1 VLSPAPTAELGGAFA
16 AGNEQQELEISHE
29 TNNDGRTD
37 HAAAAYRITKQS
49 ADDIIAAGAS
59 PGPNAFATQGRII
72 MSFRLA
78 AGAAVVAAVI
88 APGVSGAQV
97 LMERNVSAKM
107 ALTIAETA
115 LAECGSRVSVAVVD
129 RAGRLRVFVQG
140 DGAAPHNLELARRK
154 AYTARTFGR
163 TSLEWAQR
171 TETQVPGQRQLAEVI
186 PLQGGVPIK
195 VGDDTIGG
203 VGLSGAPNGGPQEE
217 ACGKAGIAKVA
228 DELK

>member
-1 VLSPAPTAELGGAFA
+1 VLSKP
-16 AGNEQQELEISHE
+16 
-29 TNNDGRTD
+29 
-37 HAAAAYRITKQS
+37 S
-49 ADDIIAAGAS
+49 ADDIIAASAGAG
-59 PGPNAFATQGRII
+59 PGLDARPEFEIATKGGDI

-78 AGAAVVAAVI
+78 AGAAVVAII
-88 APGVSGAQV
+88 ALPGAAGAQV
-97 LMERNVSAKM
+97 LMEPNVSAKM
-107 ALTIAETA
+107 ALTIAEAA

-163 TSLEWAQR
+163 TSLEWMQR
-171 TETQVPGQRQLAEVI
+171 TETQVPGQRQLSEVI

-195 VGDDTIGG
+195 VGEDTIGG

-228 DELK
+228 DQLK